1 MDRYV
6 SSFTK
11 TVDGKGRVSIPAP
24 FRLVLARDGGD
35 TLFVTPALDVPALD
49 CGGERLMDQIGQLL
63 ERFPSYSDERDHL
76 SAALL
81 GDCDQLRVDGDGRIV
96 LSEEMKA
103 HAGIDGEV
111 VLVGVGHKF
120 QMWAPGNFAVHRAE
134 ARAKAR
140 ELKRQIGLAPRE
152 PDETRE

>member
-24 FRLVLARDGGD
+24 FRLVLARDSGD
-35 TLFVTPALDVPALD
+35 SLFITPALDVPALD
-49 CGGERLMDQIGQLL
+49 CGGERLMEEIAQLL
-63 ERFPSYSDERDHL
+63 DRFPSYSDERDHL

-96 LSEEMKA
+96 LSEDMKA
-103 HAGIDGEV
+103 HAGIDGDV
-111 VLVGVGHKF
+111 VIVGVGHKF
-120 QMWAPGNFAVHRAE
+120 QMWAPENFAHHRAE

-140 ELKRQIGLAPRE
+140 ELKRQIGLASRE
-152 PDETRE
+152 PNEVRE